1 MKNIISTIKKLV
13 SEDVV
18 NESFL
23 NYLDLYIIKND
34 KKVHSQKV
42 TNRFHSQLQVNFAFD
57 ELSKHYSAIISKEV
71 KQITQEI
78 VAKERD
84 SKEDFKDFLHV
95 NYKELMSML
104 IEKKPIKPA
113 PFHFEDPEYNSKY
126 IIHVMQLISFHV
138 QDKFVIPLLNFIE
151 KNYIVFLMD
160 DCVFPLPVDK
170 LIKVIDSHNLV
181 FETLNTDE
189 AKPDNFCAEYS
200 DRDNCF
206 YYLSYNMFV
215 DLSSYNI
222 YLNKIVSEFEEYINS
237 TTQNIEGAYEKINL
251 LNQIRLKIKSSI
263 LLFSKLPKSNN
274 AVKKSLPQY
283 ARSDTYAIYNQLII
297 ESFHQSKDVQFS
309 PSLIDFQD
317 LQHSIAKGAHVFIKT
332 KLWILEESMEL
343 KNDEPKTV
351 SGTDPQNIF
360 HDKIK
365 TNLTVPQIAA
375 LFKGLIEEKDIL
387 DVKNK
392 TDLYRSIAAC
402 FTSKRREEFKAGTV
416 RKNFNQPDEQTI
428 EFLIEKLTH
437 LLQYFKNL
445 RNNSRG

>member
-1 MKNIISTIKKLV
+1 
-13 SEDVV
+13 
-18 NESFL
+18 
-23 NYLDLYIIKND
+23 
-34 KKVHSQKV
+34 
-42 TNRFHSQLQVNFAFD
+42 
-57 ELSKHYSAIISKEV
+57 
-71 KQITQEI
+71 
-78 VAKERD
+78 
-84 SKEDFKDFLHV
+84 
-95 NYKELMSML
+95 ML

-332 KLWILEESMEL
+332 KLWMLEESMAL

-365 TNLTVPQIAA
+365 TNLTVPQISF
-375 LFKGLIEEKDIL
+375 LFRCLLEENDIL
-387 DVKNK
+387 EEKNK
-392 TDLYRSIAAC
+392 TALRQSIASC
-402 FTSKRREEFKAGTV
+402 FTSKRRENISAESI
-416 RKNFNQPDEQTI
+416 RKKFNSFDDETI
-428 EFLIEKLTH
+428 LFWIDR
-437 LLQYFKNL
+437 LQRMLQFAQDEL
-445 RNNSRG
+445 DNN